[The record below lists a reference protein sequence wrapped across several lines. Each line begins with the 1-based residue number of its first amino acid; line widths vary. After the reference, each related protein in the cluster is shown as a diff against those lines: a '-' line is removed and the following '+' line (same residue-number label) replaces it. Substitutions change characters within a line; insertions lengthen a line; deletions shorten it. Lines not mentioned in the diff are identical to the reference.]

1 MSRPEDTDHLQATQD
16 ADRPERSELRLSE
29 PLGPSLLFIY
39 FMIGFVLGAVVTMVG
54 LSLSRG
60 ALPSPAEVAWV
71 RYLVFAPLV
80 IGGLLGGRAAR
91 YGARERLPL
100 SQALRRALW
109 L

>member
-1 MSRPEDTDHLQATQD
+1 MSGPQDTRD
-16 ADRPERSELRLSE
+16 AQSSRDVEQPERSGLRLSE

-39 FMIGFVLGAVVTMVG
+39 FMIGFVLGAVSTMIV

-60 ALPSPAEVAWV
+60 ALPSPAEERWV
-71 RYLVFAPLV
+71 HYLVFAPLLV
-80 IGGLLGGRAAR
+80 GGLLGGRAAR
-91 YGARERLPL
+91 FGARERLPL